1 MKNLLIALLFLPA
14 LVIAE
19 PIDTGEYGNVYLSEH
34 HQQVHEQQIQEQRR
48 QFYGQQESEDAAT
61 IKDQGGID
69 FGPRPPPE

>member
-34 HQQVHEQQIQEQRR
+34 HQQVHKQQIQEQRK
-48 QFYGQQESEDAAT
+48 QFYGQQESENAETEKNQD
-61 IKDQGGID
+61 GID
-69 FGPRPPPE
+69 FGPLPPQ